1 MRLLRRSSRRAD
13 DQQQQSTRGR
23 QAVVRAPRQR
33 SAATD
38 NATRQGVQHG
48 APETLPGG
56 QRHRAPLIPVRV
68 VLPAK
73 GDSLAVVVD
82 QAVVAE
88 CDAMRVAAPGRYAR
102 EFAVNA
108 VVGGV
113 LVLPL
118 YLAVLVML
126 KGMQS
131 VVVLVRP
138 LAALF
143 PETAPAENVLAL
155 LAVLF
160 ICFVVG
166 AAVRTRAGR
175 ALRERMETSFFGR
188 LPGYAMFR
196 GLTQRL
202 AGGGEQNMWKPVL
215 AEIEDALVPA
225 FIVEELDDGRF
236 TVFVPSVPTPFAGA
250 VYILSR
256 ERVHLVDIPFT
267 EAIQSVSRWGAGSKE
282 LVAAVRREALRDAM
296 PKRLLEDPD
305 GCCGWCKPA
314 EPRPGAS
321 TDTTTASCF
330 ATGSD
335 LTLTDQCR
343 PPPMN

>member
-113 LVLPL
+113 LVLLPL

-143 PETAPAENVLAL
+143 PETVPAENALAL

-175 ALRERMETSFFGR
+175 VVRERVETSFFGR
-188 LPGYAMFR
+188 LPGYALFR
-196 GLTQRL
+196 GFTQRL
-202 AGGGEQNMWKPVL
+202 AGGGDQNMWKPAL
-215 AEIEDALVPA
+215 AENRGCSRPRVHRRGTRRRPLHSVRA
-225 FIVEELDDGRF
+225 
-236 TVFVPSVPTPFAGA
+236 SVPTPFPGA
-250 VYILSR
+250 VYILKR

-282 LVAAVRREALRDAM
+282 LVAAVRREALFETQCRNDCLRI
-296 PKRLLEDPD
+296 PP
-305 GCCGWCKPA
+305 
-314 EPRPGAS
+314 
-321 TDTTTASCF
+321 
-330 ATGSD
+330 GSD

-343 PPPMN
+343 PPPTN

>member
-1 MRLLRRSSRRAD
+1 M
-13 DQQQQSTRGR
+13 
-23 QAVVRAPRQR
+23 
-33 SAATD
+33 
-38 NATRQGVQHG
+38 
-48 APETLPGG
+48 
-56 QRHRAPLIPVRV
+56 
-68 VLPAK
+68 
-73 GDSLAVVVD
+73 
-82 QAVVAE
+82 
-88 CDAMRVAAPGRYAR
+88 RYAR

-108 VVGGV
+108 VVGGGLV
-113 LVLPL
+113 LLPL

-143 PETAPAENVLAL
+143 PETVPAENALAL

-175 ALRERMETSFFGR
+175 VVRERMETSFFGR
-188 LPGYAMFR
+188 LPGYALFR
-196 GLTQRL
+196 GFTQRL
-202 AGGGEQNMWKPVL
+202 A
-215 AEIEDALVPA
+215 AEVIRTCGSRRSPKIEDALVPA

-267 EAIQSVSRWGAGSKE
+267 QAIQSVSRWGAGSKE
-282 LVAAVRREALRDAM
+282 LVAAMRGEKRSSRRN
-296 PKRLLEDPD
+296 
-305 GCCGWCKPA
+305 A
-314 EPRPGAS
+314 E
-321 TDTTTASCF
+321 TTA
-330 ATGSD
+330 
-335 LTLTDQCR
+335 
-343 PPPMN
+343 